1 MEVDREESLKC
12 KSCGS
17 DLAEDSKFCFNCGN
31 SVIEVSDAKKEI
43 ENRKSTFRK
52 LNPKKKQES

>member
-1 MEVDREESLKC
+1 VEVDREESLKC

-17 DLAEDSKFCFNCGN
+17 DLAEDSKFFFNCGN